1 MPSRTALICLSLCL
15 SASAC
20 ATGFSVADLSPA
32 DIPALER
39 AVAEDETDANAW
51 TRLGV
56 AYGSADR
63 AAEARESLERAVTLE
78 GAPAAAWAHLGTWR
92 EEAGDLEA
100 AALAYRRYLDEGG
113 GAAADAVQS
122 RLASVEHELLSQRAR
137 EALEMESA
145 LTDQAPDP
153 ATVGVLPWAV
163 EGPEEYQALG
173 VGLAE
178 LLTTDL
184 SLTDR
189 LNVVERA
196 QLNALVEEMKLSLGG
211 FTDDASAARA
221 GRLMRAGRLVQGQ
234 VAIGREASQARLTAV
249 ILNAAD
255 ALTAGEAEQDGALEM
270 LMDLEVQLALQI
282 YRELGVELT
291 PAERARLEEKPTR
304 NLQAFLAYSE
314 GLQLLDQGSYEAA
327 AGRFDAA
334 TSLDPGFSAAR
345 QAALRAQG
353 VARTSRNTVSQAAT
367 GEIAPAPASD
377 IGPASNTTATAM
389 DQLANATV
397 PAGVTTTNT
406 GGGSGGSGG
415 DGATVETT
423 ETTAGTGVG
432 EVVTIPIVLV
442 RPRPAIIFWRIP

>member
-1 MPSRTALICLSLCL
+1 MLSRTAPIFLALCL
-15 SASAC
+15 SASGC
-20 ATGFSVADLSPA
+20 ATGFSAGELSPA
-32 DIPALER
+32 DIPVLER
-39 AVAEDETDANAW
+39 AVAVDATDAAAW

-56 AYGSADR
+56 AYGAADR
-63 AAEARESLERAVTLE
+63 AADALEALERAVALE
-78 GAPAAAWAHLGTWR
+78 GAPTAAWAHLGTR
-92 EEAGDLEA
+92 RDEAGDLEG
-100 AALAYRRYLDEGG
+100 AALAYRQYLEEGG
-113 GAAADAVQS
+113 GSAAGAVRS
-122 RLASVEHELLSQRAR
+122 RLAAVDHALLAQRAR

-145 LTDQAPDP
+145 MTDEPPNP
-153 ATVGVLPWAV
+153 ATVGVLPLTV
-163 EGPEEYQALG
+163 EGPAEYQALG

-211 FTDDASAARA
+211 FTDEASAARA
-221 GRLMRAGRLVQGQ
+221 GRLIRAGRLVQGQ
-234 VAIGREASQARLTAV
+234 VAIAQDAGEARLTALIV
-249 ILNAAD
+249 NAVD
-255 ALTAGEAEQDGALEM
+255 ALTAGQAEQGGALDM
-270 LMDLEVQLALQI
+270 LMDMEVQLALQI
-282 YRELGVELT
+282 YRELGIELT
-291 PAERARLEEKPTR
+291 ASERARLEEKPTG

-353 VARTSRNTVSQAAT
+353 VAQTTTQTVSNAASVDL
-367 GEIAPAPASD
+367 APAPASD
-377 IGPASNTTATAM
+377 VGATGTTAIAM

-406 GGGSGGSGG
+406 GGGSGSAGG
-415 DGATVETT
+415 ETATVETT

-432 EVVTIPIVLV
+432 QVVTIPIVLV
-442 RPRPAIIFWRIP
+442 RPRPSIIFWRIP